1 MSHKETYKGYEIV
14 IEDEENTTAEGE
26 RVVSLAAGLEA
37 PLIDLRID
45 DRRIDV
51 TEVAPGKFL
60 TRYLPYTTYDSVI
73 ALAKA
78 VIDDTA
84 EFDTLSRS

>member
-14 IEDEENTTAEGE
+14 IEDDENTTAEGE
-26 RVVSLAAGLEA
+26 PIVSMAAGVDT
-37 PLIDLRID
+37 PLIGLKID
-45 DRRIDV
+45 NRRIDV

-60 TRYLPYTTYDSVI
+60 TSYLPYTTYDSIV
-73 ALAKA
+73 ALAKT

-84 EFDTLSRS
+84 EFDTLSR